1 MRRAL
6 LWLLLL
12 APLGF
17 LLFRLFVSGA
27 EDPIKYIYTV
37 TGGTALTLLYA
48 TTSLSLLRRTVNLVR
63 YRRMVGLFAFFY
75 AALHLGNFLV
85 LDMELDLKAAFSE
98 TLEKPFIYLGML
110 SFAILLFM
118 AVTSLPPL
126 FAKYVRYHR
135 IIYAALLMTS
145 THFVMAQK
153 VLSPLQWGVVAVMV
167 FIGVL
172 KLLQR
177 TGRLRF

>member
-1 MRRAL
+1 MRQIL
-6 LWLLLL
+6 LSLLLL
-12 APLGF
+12 TPLAF
-17 LLFRLFVSGA
+17 LLYRLFGSGV

-37 TGGTALTLLYA
+37 TGGTALSLLFA
-48 TTSLSLLRRTVNLVR
+48 TTSVTLVRRAVNLLR
-63 YRRMVGLFAFFY
+63 YRRTVGLFAFFY

-110 SFAILLFM
+110 SFGILLFM

-135 IIYAALLMTS
+135 LIYAALIMTS
-145 THFVMAQK
+145 IHFVMAQK
-153 VLSPLQWGVVAVMV
+153 VLSTFQWGLLAVMALV
-167 FIGVL
+167 GVL

-177 TGRLRF
+177 TGGVRF

>member
-6 LWLLLL
+6 IALLLL

-17 LLFRLFVSGA
+17 LLFRLYIIGE

-48 TTSLSLLRRTVNLVR
+48 TTSLSLLRRAANLVR

-98 TLEKPFIYLGML
+98 TLERPFIYLGML

-135 IIYAALLMTS
+135 LIYPALLMTS

-177 TGRLRF
+177 TGRVRF